1 MKKVS
6 ILGAGAWGTA
16 VASLLADNG
25 YHVTLW
31 CHEPMVAD
39 AIKKTRI
46 NEQYLPR
53 ITLSPLILPTLD
65 LKDAVLGA
73 EWIFE
78 AVPVKFLRSILVQAN
93 PFYDSNQKWV
103 IMSKGIEQDTLMLPS
118 HILDDVFQGTVQKA
132 VFSGPSFAADLAQKQ
147 ITGVTIAADSCHVG
161 VALQAMLAN
170 TYFRPY
176 ISLDIIGVQ
185 AGGALKNII
194 AIGIGILKGAGYT
207 DNAKAYL
214 FTRGLHEMK
223 QLTMMLGGKQETVY
237 GLSGVGDLVL
247 TAMGNLSRNMLLGEQ
262 LGKGRTVA
270 SIAAE
275 WGTLPEG
282 INTVQSVHQLA
293 LKHSLEL
300 PICNGLYDVIFTN
313 KSAELFLS
321 ELMARPLEHEC
332 DLGSLV

>member
-25 YHVTLW
+25 YYVTLW
-31 CHEPMVAD
+31 CHEQSVAD
-39 AIKKTRI
+39 AIQKTRL
-46 NEQYLPR
+46 NNQYLPGF
-53 ITLSPLILPTLD
+53 TLSSQINATASLEE
-65 LKDAVLGA
+65 AVLGA

-78 AVPVKFLRSILVQAN
+78 AVPVKFLRSILVQAK
-93 PFYDSNQKWV
+93 PLYHAHQKWV

-118 HILDDVFQGTVQKA
+118 QILDDVFDSVVQKA
-132 VFSGPSFAADLAQKQ
+132 VFSGPSFAADLVKKQ
-147 ITGVTIAADSCHVG
+147 ITGVTIAADSCDVG
-161 VALQAMLAN
+161 LALQQMLAN
-170 TYFRPY
+170 NYFRPY
-176 ISLDIIGVQ
+176 ISLDLIGVQ

-293 LKHSLEL
+293 LKHSLDL
-300 PICNGLYDVIFTN
+300 PICNGLYQVIFHN
-313 KSAELFLS
+313 KSADVFLR

-332 DLGSLV
+332 GL